1 MGEGREWRDGR
12 EVREAREKGIVRER
26 EREIKYDPEKERDGE
41 RVTRN

>member
-1 MGEGREWRDGR
+1 MKKNACEKE